1 MIIMKLQLDESTTT
15 VIIIK
20 KAGILKEYQLFILSY
35 FLSNW
40 YIKIEGAMR
49 ICKVPKPFWTSRT
62 TLFFLY
68 SWSTTT

>member
-35 FLSNW
+35 FLSN
-40 YIKIEGAMR
+40 
-49 ICKVPKPFWTSRT
+49 
-62 TLFFLY
+62 
-68 SWSTTT
+68 